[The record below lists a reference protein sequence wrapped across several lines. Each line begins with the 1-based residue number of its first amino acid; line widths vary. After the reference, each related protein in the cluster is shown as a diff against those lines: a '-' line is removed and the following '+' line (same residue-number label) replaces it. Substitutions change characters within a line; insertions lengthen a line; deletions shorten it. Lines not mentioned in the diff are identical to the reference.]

1 MLRIHAFA
9 PDITCRQRRPAATAM
24 EPHNIMSSSDMSDGC
39 SNSLKSDAQTF
50 YNLHDSTRQI
60 IRPSCGGADAND
72 NSHQVLLFSNDRI
85 KVSDFRLRPCQSVSV
100 SHEYSTIRWQVS
112 YSGISQHRVK
122 ISKTN
127 QESEEHTLSGCVE
140 DRALY
145 FVEAGSKWEIKN
157 ESQDVEYRQIIFE
170 FMFNKPKYTQE
181 EISDMFAK
189 ARYST
194 NVGTQLVFENELCRC
209 WDFYLEPSEGGG
221 HETVHHH
228 CLDYVFINVAPSRLL
243 GLHPETLSLE
253 DLLFD
258 SISED
263 NQVTWNSI
271 PKEAATDIAYAHG
284 GKNGYDDRPM
294 REYLVELK

>member
-1 MLRIHAFA
+1 
-9 PDITCRQRRPAATAM
+9 
-24 EPHNIMSSSDMSDGC
+24 MSSSNTGEVG
-39 SNSLKSDAQTF
+39 SNSLKSDGQTF

-60 IRPSCGGADAND
+60 VRAGCCATDAN
-72 NSHQVLLFSNDRI
+72 NNLHQTLLFSNDRI
-85 KVSDFRLRPCQSVSV
+85 KVSDFRLNPYRSISV
-100 SHEYSTIRWQVS
+100 SHKYPTIRWQVS
-112 YSGISQHRVK
+112 YSGISQHIVK
-122 ISKTN
+122 ISKAN
-127 QESEEHTLSGCVE
+127 QDSIEHTLSGTVE

-145 FVEAGSKWEIKN
+145 FVEAGSNWKIRN
-157 ESQDVEYRQIIFE
+157 ESQDVEYRQIVFE
-170 FMFNKPKYTQE
+170 LMSNKPKYTQDE
-181 EISDMFAK
+181 LSTMFAK

-194 NVGTQLVFENELCRC
+194 NVGTELVFENELCRC

-221 HETVHHH
+221 HDTVHQH

-271 PKEAATDIAYAHG
+271 PQEAATDISYAHG
-284 GKNGYDDRPM
+284 GKNGYNDRPM